1 MARKELKVSTIS
13 DLKKYADG
21 EVLELPSFSEGVP
34 FVARLRRPSM
44 LDLVRSKK
52 IPNSL
57 LESANKL
64 FSQGTAGVL
73 LRTKNNDSA
82 MDELFG
88 LLDIICDAAFID
100 PSYREMREAG
110 ITLTDEQMIFV
121 FSYVQRG
128 VTALEKFRGE
138 RGGSES
144 NISV

>member
-13 DLKKYADG
+13 ELKKYANG

-34 FVARLRRPSM
+34 FVARLVRPSM
-44 LDLVRSKK
+44 LELVRLKK
-52 IPNSL
+52 IPNNL

-64 FSQGTAGVL
+64 FSQGTSGVL
-73 LRTKNNDSA
+73 LKTKNNDTA
-82 MDELFG
+82 MDELFS
-88 LLDIICDAAFID
+88 LLDVICEAAFIE
-100 PSYREMREAG
+100 PRYREIREAG

-138 RGGSES
+138 RGSSES